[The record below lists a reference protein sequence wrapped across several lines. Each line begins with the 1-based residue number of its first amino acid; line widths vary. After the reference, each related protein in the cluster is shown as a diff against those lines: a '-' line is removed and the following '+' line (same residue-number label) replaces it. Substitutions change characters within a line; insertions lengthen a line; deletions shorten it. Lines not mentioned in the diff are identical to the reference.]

1 MVTTD
6 NHPLVAVAVAVAVAM
21 EYFNP
26 WVPDYNLVLCASTD
40 LLICILF

>member
-6 NHPLVAVAVAVAVAM
+6 NHPLVAVAMAMAM

-40 LLICILF
+40 LLICILV